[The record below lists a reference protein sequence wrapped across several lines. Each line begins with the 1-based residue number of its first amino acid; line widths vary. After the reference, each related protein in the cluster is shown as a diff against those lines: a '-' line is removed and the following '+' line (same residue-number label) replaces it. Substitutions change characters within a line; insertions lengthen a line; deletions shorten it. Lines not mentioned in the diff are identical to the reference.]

1 MLFNSY
7 EFAIF
12 FPVVFLTYL
21 CLRHRW
27 QNRWL
32 LLTSYVFYG
41 AWDWRFL
48 ALIWLS
54 TIVDF
59 WAGRRI
65 QAADDARARR
75 FPLVISMVTNLGLLA
90 TFKYFNFFVGS
101 FCDLFGITECPVT
114 LSVILPVGISFY
126 TFQTMS
132 YTIDIYRRKL
142 KPCNEL
148 VDFALFVAFFPQLV
162 AGPIERAVNL
172 LPQITADRK
181 ITLEKIGSGL
191 YLMYWGLFKKIVI
204 ADNLGAMADSF
215 FAMSSL
221 TGSQTYL
228 AMLCFAFQIYCDFS
242 GYSDIARGCA
252 RCMGFELMLNF
263 NIPYI
268 ATNPQEFWRRWH
280 ISLSTWLRDYLYIS
294 LGGNR
299 RGTLNTY
306 RNLALT
312 MLLGGLWHG
321 AAWTFVAWGAY
332 HGLLLIVHRLSIP
345 GLKRIVPAG
354 GPGRWLAGVA
364 GVAFFFHLTL
374 IGWLIFRAATI
385 TQAWQMLV
393 SLFVTLPEP
402 GVLGPGLAKA
412 GLYLAPLIFVQ
423 IWQLRSDDQEVVRT
437 WHPLAR
443 AVWYALLLWGILVFG
458 SFGKQAF
465 IYFQF

>member
-21 CLRHRW
+21 CLRRRW

-32 LLTSYVFYG
+32 LLASYVFYG

-48 ALIWLS
+48 GLIWLS

-65 QAADDARARR
+65 QAADDSRARR
-75 FPLVISMVTNLGLLA
+75 FPLIISMVANLGLLA
-90 TFKYFNFFVGS
+90 TFKYFNFFIES
-101 FCDLFGITECPVT
+101 FCYLFGIAECPVT
-114 LSVILPVGISFY
+114 LNVLLPVGISFY

-142 KPCNEL
+142 EPCRDF
-148 VDFALFVAFFPQLV
+148 VTFALFVAFFPQLV

-172 LPQITADRK
+172 LPQIGSDRK
-181 ITLEKIGSGL
+181 ITWSKVGNGL
-191 YLMYWGLFKKIVI
+191 YMMYWGLFKKIVI
-204 ADNLGAMADSF
+204 ADSLGAMADHW

-221 TGSQTYL
+221 TSSQTYL
-228 AMLCFAFQIYCDFS
+228 AMLCFALQIYCDFS

-299 RGTLNTY
+299 RGNRTTY

-321 AAWTFVAWGAY
+321 AAWTFIAWGAY
-332 HGLLLIVHRLSIP
+332 HAILLMVHRLMIP
-345 GLKRIVPAG
+345 SLKQIVPA
-354 GPGRWLAGVA
+354 AGWRRRLSVVA
-364 GVAFFFHLTL
+364 GVVFFFHLTL
-374 IGWLIFRAATI
+374 IGWLLFRAETI
-385 TQAWQMLV
+385 TQAWQMLL

-402 GVLGPGLAKA
+402 SVLTAGMAKV
-412 GLYLAPLIFVQ
+412 GLYLAPLVIVQ
-423 IWQLRSDDQEVVRT
+423 ICQLRSDDPEVVRS